1 MAGSGKPILINELI
15 CALYLSVTAKPV
27 STLFGFPEIGIQLKM
42 GFYPLCSGCGLNS
55 CFVSNRALSHL
66 CANIIGITGLIGCCS
81 VQCVQRHF
89 DLSVDSASGK
99 CGMTGK

>member
-55 CFVSNRALSHL
+55 VFCFKPRSVS
-66 CANIIGITGLIGCCS
+66 S
-81 VQCVQRHF
+81 VCKHHWNHWSDWLLLGPMRTEAF
-89 DLSVDSASGK
+89 
-99 CGMTGK
+99 